1 MKAQIAATFL
11 LSVPLIAQTTMQMSH
26 DEDHRPVSIVHG
38 LGNSAHTI
46 QTTNP
51 EAQRYF
57 NQGLDYIW
65 AFNHDEARRS
75 FQKAADLD
83 PTSAMPLWG
92 VALAVSPNY
101 NDIDIGHARAQQAMD
116 ALAKAQPLAKTNTE
130 GDYIASLSTRYTG
143 TGENI
148 TVHGPEYAEAM
159 KSLAAKHP
167 NDLDAATLYA
177 EALMDLNPWKL
188 WNPDGSAAPHTD
200 EIVSTLQA
208 VLKKNLHHIGANHL
222 LIHATE
228 ASPHPEIA
236 LASAKF
242 LEDAT
247 PTAGHLVHMPA
258 HTYERTGNFA
268 GSATANKRAV
278 AADQAYFKSQHLE
291 AVTNMYYNMYYVHN
305 IHFLAAACA
314 MEGNDTCT
322 QKAAADLI
330 AQVLPAT
337 KEHPETEWFTP
348 TQPWMLTRFQQ
359 WKTILASPMPEP
371 RLKDLTAFWHY
382 ARGSAFAAQHQ
393 INEAQKERAALLE
406 RIDTLPGDAIP
417 DFMNPAKSALQLAL
431 DVLDARILEAQGK
444 LPEAIE
450 TWKKAVTLNDTFLY
464 NEPADWYYPVRESLG
479 GALLRNHQPSEAE
492 AVFAEDLKINPGN
505 GRSLYGLWQAHLAQK
520 KTAEAAKS
528 RAEFQ
533 RAWKHA
539 DTKLSV
545 ATL

>member
-1 MKAQIAATFL
+1 MKLFTAALL
-11 LSVPLIAQTTMQMSH
+11 LSSPLFAQMTMQMSH
-26 DEDHRPVSIVHG
+26 EDDHRPVPLVTGI
-38 LGNSAHTI
+38 GNSSHPIRTS
-46 QTTNP
+46 TP
-51 EAQRYF
+51 EAQKYF

-83 PTSAMPLWG
+83 PTAAMPLWG
-92 VALAVSPNY
+92 VALAVGPNY
-101 NDIDIGHARAQQAMD
+101 NDIDIGHVRAQQAMT
-116 ALAKAQPLAKTNTE
+116 ALAKARSLAQTQPE
-130 GDYIASLSTRYTG
+130 RDYISALSARYSG
-143 TGENI
+143 TGDNI
-148 TVHGPEYAEAM
+148 VVHGNEYAQAM
-159 KSLAAKHP
+159 KAITTSYP

-208 VLKKNLHHIGANHL
+208 VLKKDPNHVGANHL

-228 ASPHPEIA
+228 SSPHPEVA

-247 PTAGHLVHMPA
+247 PAAGHLVHMPA
-258 HTYERTGNFA
+258 HTYQRTGDFS
-268 GSATANKRAV
+268 GSELANVRAV

-291 AVTNMYYNMYYVHN
+291 SVTNMYYNMYYVHN

-314 MEGNDTCT
+314 MEGNNACT
-322 QKAAADLI
+322 QKAAAELVS
-330 AQVLPAT
+330 QVLPAT

-382 ARGSAFAAQHQ
+382 ARGNAFVAQHQ
-393 INEAQKERAALLE
+393 LPEALKERAALAA
-406 RIDTLPGDAIP
+406 RIDTLPADAIP
-417 DFMNPAKSALQLAL
+417 DFLNPAKSALQLAL
-431 DVLDARILEAQGK
+431 DVLDARIQEAQGN
-444 LPEAIE
+444 LTQAIE
-450 TWKKAVTLNDTFLY
+450 TWRKAVALNDTFLY

-479 GALLRNHQPSEAE
+479 GALLRAHKPAEAE
-492 AVFAEDLKINPGN
+492 AVFRRDLEINPGN
-505 GRSLYGLWQAHLAQK
+505 GRSLYGLWQSQLDQK
-520 KTAEAAKS
+520 QRAEAAKTE
-528 RAEFQ
+528 AEFKK
-533 RAWKHA
+533 AWQKA
-539 DTKLSV
+539 DTTLDI